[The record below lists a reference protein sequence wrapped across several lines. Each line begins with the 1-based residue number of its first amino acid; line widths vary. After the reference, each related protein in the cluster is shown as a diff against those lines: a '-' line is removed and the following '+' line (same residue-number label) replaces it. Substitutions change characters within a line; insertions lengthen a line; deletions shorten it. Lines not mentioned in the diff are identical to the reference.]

1 MTNEAIVDILN
12 NSCGISLQKMI
23 IESIGMTMAKVKD
36 EDFKKK
42 IEQTLAYLDCEAYND
57 EARGGFRIFAKQLL
71 SVINE

>member
-12 NSCGISLQKMI
+12 NSCSISLQKMI

-57 EARGGFRIFAKQLL
+57 EARGGFRIFANQLL
-71 SVINE
+71 RIIDE